1 MEENADSVATKATND
16 VGTVRERIL
25 DAAQRLFV
33 DKGFHNTSIPDIV
46 AASGTSIGAV
56 YHHFAS
62 KDELARVLHQQLV
75 GQFVAIAASEVL
87 SLEGARERIRAY
99 AAMLFRLTEEDPY
112 FVSYLI
118 FARPSA
124 VVEDNLTVCSREG
137 LEVTRHI
144 IADGRRAGEIR
155 EIDDRVLCGL
165 ISGSIMRLIDL
176 RLDGVITD
184 PLTGMVDDTAE
195 AIWGGVAS

>member
-155 EIDDRVLCGL
+155 ALDDRVLCGL

-184 PLTGMVDDTAE
+184 PLTGMVDDTAD